1 MPLPTL
7 SPEERDEALTK
18 ALESAVPLESAEQ
31 FIGLARYDWL
41 VTKSWNR
48 LHAVLEFTDEHKADM
63 EAEWAVLSPVR
74 LACGRT
80 AAGVWIPGMFTRM
93 GAQRC
98 GGCCRATG
106 LPEGKGSPKNDDAC
120 RVLVGL
126 GKLSAGCVTQG
137 PRTRPGRQEK
147 HT

>member
-1 MPLPTL
+1 VTAVTAGQCGAA
-7 SPEERDEALTK
+7 DESSGCTVTVGHGP
-18 ALESAVPLESAEQ
+18 STTTLESAEQ
-31 FIGLARYDWL
+31 FISIGRVDWF
-41 VTKSWNR
+41 VAKSWNR
-48 LHAVLEFTDEHKADM
+48 LHAVPEFTDEHKADM

-98 GGCCRATG
+98 RGCCRATG

-120 RVLVGL
+120 RVLMGIQ
-126 GKLSAGCVTQG
+126 SALE
-137 PRTRPGRQEK
+137 GRNGHK
-147 HT
+147 G